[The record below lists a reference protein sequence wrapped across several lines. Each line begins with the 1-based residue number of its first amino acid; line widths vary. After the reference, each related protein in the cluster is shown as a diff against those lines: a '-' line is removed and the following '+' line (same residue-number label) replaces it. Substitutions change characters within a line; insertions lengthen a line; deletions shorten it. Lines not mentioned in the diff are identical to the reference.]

1 MGFNKI
7 QMITKDKNEFV
18 EALKE
23 EGNENLG
30 EDKNKSYEFNQDF
43 SKIRKI
49 K

>member
-1 MGFNKI
+1 
-7 QMITKDKNEFV
+7 MITKDKNEFI

-23 EGNENLG
+23 EGNISLG
-30 EDKNKSYEFNQDF
+30 EDKTKSYEFNGDF